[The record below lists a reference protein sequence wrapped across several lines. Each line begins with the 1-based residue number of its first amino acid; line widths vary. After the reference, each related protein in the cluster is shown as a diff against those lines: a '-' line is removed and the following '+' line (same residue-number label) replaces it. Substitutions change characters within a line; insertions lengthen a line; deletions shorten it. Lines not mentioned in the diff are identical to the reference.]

1 MAYALASLIK
11 KEDYTM
17 KKIYT
22 NNETNA
28 IVVTYSINKRDGVI
42 IQQLKWIKLL
52 LLIAFLLTAAFTTFA
67 KPNFQT
73 KLSVAALSNA
83 PIRVTVDGQR
93 YDQGSNSWGVTTNSI
108 VVQDLANGYHTIKVF
123 QQRNNRRYDNDRRRN
138 RNEDYTLIYSATV
151 FIKPMYH
158 IDIVINRFGKALI
171 DEQYI
176 NGRDYYDYD
185 DDVRNNNRDYDRD
198 NRDRDYRNERAMD
211 NRDFIMAKNQLQR
224 ESFDNT
230 RLLMARQ
237 ISDNNYLSAQQVKE
251 LMQLFSFD
259 DKKLDFA
266 KYAYRRTA
274 DRNNYFIVYDAF
286 SFSSNKEELATYIRN
301 FR

>member
-1 MAYALASLIK
+1 
-11 KEDYTM
+11 M

-22 NNETNA
+22 KNETKS
-28 IVVTYSINKRDGVI
+28 VVTAIAINHKEHFYGLQTKRS
-42 IQQLKWIKLL
+42 KLL
-52 LLIAFLLTAAFTTFA
+52 LLVALLMSLSLATWA
-67 KPNFQT
+67 KPNYQT
-73 KLSVAALSNA
+73 KLSIATLTTT
-83 PIRVTVDGQR
+83 PIRVTIDGQR
-93 YDQGSNSWGVTTNSI
+93 YDQGYNSWGNANNSI
-108 VVQDLANGYHTIKVF
+108 VIRDLSNGYHTIKVF
-123 QQRNNRRYDNDRRRN
+123 QQRSNRRFENDRRRN
-138 RNEDYTLIYSATV
+138 RNDDYTLIYSATV
-151 FIKPMYH
+151 FVKPMYH
-158 IDIVINRFGKALI
+158 IDIVINRFGKAFI

-176 NGRDYYDYD
+176 NSRDYYDND
-185 DDVRNNNRDYDRD
+185 DDDNNWNNNRDFDRD
-198 NRDRDYRNERAMD
+198 NRDRDYRNQRAMD
-211 NRDFIMAKNQLQR
+211 DRDFIMAKNQLQR

-266 KYAYRRTA
+266 KYAYRRTT

-286 SFSSNKEELATYIRN
+286 AFASNKEELANYIRN